1 MTQTDA
7 RKIDLQYLKW
17 HYLMGMTLQEIANR
31 ENITRQRAGQR
42 IQRAVKWVKSL

>member
-17 HYLMGMTLQEIANR
+17 HYLMGMTFDEIARR
-31 ENITRQRAGQR
+31 ELVTRQRAQQR
-42 IQRAVKWVKSL
+42 VARAIEWVKSL